1 MTEASDSMPCFF
13 SKAQVRVAICK
24 SQLMTTAI
32 SIQPSSYREDLI
44 IFSRHAPEVF
54 TNVQQ
59 HYCFSVKVPLDSS
72 TYCVKNCVAKGT
84 YITRTSNK
92 NMLRQEKLWKKTLI
106 KKALGHKG
114 RLLVCNNQADWNKLR
129 ATELYRRSCWEML
142 HSWINFKRW

>member
-1 MTEASDSMPCFF
+1 MSCFHSCNRRYNFDLVIMTEASDCMPCFF
-13 SKAQVRVAICK
+13 SKTQVRVAICK

-44 IFSRHAPEVF
+44 IFSRHPPEVF

-59 HYCFSVKVPLDSS
+59 HYYFSVKVPLDSS
-72 TYCVKNCVAKGT
+72 TYCVKNCISKGT

-92 NMLRQEKLWKKTLI
+92 NMLRQEKLLKKTLL

-114 RLLVCNNQADWNKLR
+114 RLLVCNDQ
-129 ATELYRRSCWEML
+129 E
-142 HSWINFKRW
+142 